1 MILLIDGNNLLIRN
15 YAASPLMD
23 ANGGRCGGSIG
34 TLKSV
39 RKLLN
44 DFKVDNVLIVWDG
57 EGGSQRRKSIMSE
70 YKAGRKV
77 RLNRKDDFGES
88 AQEDLDNLRKQYHDC
103 QDYLG
108 LLGVPQVRVPNCEA
122 DDLIAHLAINA
133 IDDTVIVSTDQDL
146 LQLIRNKGQQH
157 DSQCERR
164 NEDFKNQ
171 PSGLPTI
178 TEESLREQGYDLSSP
193 QLTRYAE
200 VQLREDYFRLLCE
213 CPVLSEVKVWS
224 PVKGKLYDRSRFLQ
238 EYGVLPENYR
248 IMKALTG
255 DASDNIKG
263 IKGFG
268 IKTIAKSFPFLA
280 ERKAKVSEVLE
291 VGKGLKGALGKS
303 LTEGE
308 SKFKE
313 NMQLVDLSEP
323 MLSADAARQARE
335 ALVKETAVRELDLRV
350 RMVRDGTSVG
360 DADKLVSP
368 FRQLAVRRKRLISG

>member
-1 MILLIDGNNLLIRN
+1 
-15 YAASPLMD
+15 MD
-23 ANGGRCGGSIG
+23 SNGSRCGGSIG

-44 DFKVDNVLIVWDG
+44 DLRPDNVLMVWDG
-57 EGGSQRRKSIMSE
+57 EGGSQRRRSIMSE

-88 AQEDLDNLRKQYHDC
+88 AEEDLHNLQKQYHDC

-108 LLGVPQVRVPNCEA
+108 MLGVPQVRAPNVEA
-122 DDLIAHLAINA
+122 DDLIAHLSINA
-133 IDDTVIVSTDQDL
+133 VEDVLIVTTDQDL
-146 LQLIRNKGQQH
+146 LQLIRDRGVEPCVKCNEPYRG
-157 DSQCERR
+157 DSRCA
-164 NEDFKNQ
+164 DC
-171 PSGLPTI
+171 T
-178 TEESLREQGYDLSSP
+178 
-193 QLTRYAE
+193 
-200 VQLREDYFRLLCE
+200 
-213 CPVLSEVKVWS
+213 VLSEVKVWS
-224 PVKGKLYDRSRFLQ
+224 PIKGKLYDRQRFLS

-248 IMKALTG
+248 LMKALTG

-280 ERKAKVSEVLE
+280 ERKAKASEILE

-303 LTEGE
+303 LTDGE

-335 ALVKETAVRELDLRV
+335 ALVREMPVRELDLRV
-350 RMVRDGTSVG
+350 RMVRDGTSVS

>member
-23 ANGGRCGGSIG
+23 SHGGRCGGSIG
-34 TLKSV
+34 TLKSL

-44 DFKVDNVLIVWDG
+44 DFRPDNVLVVWDG
-57 EGGSQRRKSIMSE
+57 EGGSQRRRSIMSE

-88 AQEDLDNLRKQYHDC
+88 AEEDLDNLQKQYHDC
-103 QDYLG
+103 QDYIG
-108 LLGVPQVRVPNCEA
+108 MLGVPQVRVANCEA

-133 IDDTVIVSTDQDL
+133 QDPVMIVSTDQDL
-146 LQLIRNKGQQH
+146 LQLIRDKHWDVEVCDYDGVTH
-157 DSQCERR
+157 PPEV
-164 NEDFKNQ
+164 
-171 PSGLPTI
+171 TI
-178 TEESLREQGYDLSSP
+178 GCLHCGAR
-193 QLTRYAE
+193 
-200 VQLREDYFRLLCE
+200 
-213 CPVLSEVKVWS
+213 VLHEVKVWS
-224 PVKGKLYDRSRFLQ
+224 PVKGKMYDRQRFLL

-248 IMKALTG
+248 LMKGLTG
-255 DASDNIKG
+255 DSSDNIKG

-291 VGKGLKGALGKS
+291 VGKALKGALGKS
-303 LTEGE
+303 LTDGE
-308 SKFKE
+308 SHFHE

-335 ALVKETAVRELDLRV
+335 SLVRELPVKELDLRV
-350 RMVRDGTSVG
+350 RMIRDGTSVS
-360 DADKLVSP
+360 DADKLVQP
-368 FRQLAVRRKRLISG
+368 FRQLQMRRKRLITG